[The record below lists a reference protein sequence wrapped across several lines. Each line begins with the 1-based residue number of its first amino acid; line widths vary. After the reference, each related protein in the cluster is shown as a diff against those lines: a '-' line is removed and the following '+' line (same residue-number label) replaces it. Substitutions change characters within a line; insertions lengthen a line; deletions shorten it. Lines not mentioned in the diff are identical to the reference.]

1 MQIYLVRHGETDWNR
16 ENRLQG
22 QTDIPL
28 NNTGISQAYQLR
40 QKINARN
47 LKFDAV
53 YVSPLLNSIREHIRE
68 TPPYLKI
75 QERYQTVRGRDI
87 FSSAPLSFLW
97 QERQTA

>member
-1 MQIYLVRHGETDWNR
+1 MAISLIMHAKKPRR
-16 ENRLQG
+16 SPLRLRFL
-22 QTDIPL
+22 TIAL
-28 NNTGISQAYQLR
+28 AI
-40 QKINARN
+40 
-47 LKFDAV
+47 
-53 YVSPLLNSIREHIRE
+53 SPLLNSIREHIRE